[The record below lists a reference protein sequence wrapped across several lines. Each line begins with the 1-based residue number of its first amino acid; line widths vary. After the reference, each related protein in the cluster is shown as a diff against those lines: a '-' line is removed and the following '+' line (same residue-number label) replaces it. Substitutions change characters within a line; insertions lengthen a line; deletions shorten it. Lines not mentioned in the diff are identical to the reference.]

1 MRRIWIGTAALVLA
15 AAACGEPGVDDTTA
29 VDETPTSTA
38 EKPEPVGEPDLL
50 FAGSF
55 GGVTVFDPDP
65 PGIVLDTRPAVPSQ
79 QGNAVVR
86 TVARFDGTEVSA
98 VDPGTGSV
106 QWSQLIAE
114 PMELRVAALDGSA
127 AVLGPVRPLDVEIPG
142 RAETVLTVLR
152 GNDERRDYTLSGN
165 FEPETFTH
173 DGSQIVVVEYL
184 PALAPDRYSVRLLD
198 LPTGEVREVFDAHGG
213 ARQPMEG
220 TARTQL
226 YSPDGTRL
234 YTYYQIEGEP
244 YVEAHWHG
252 HPEGPFSAF
261 VHVLDLEE
269 GWAHCVELPQPF
281 GTGAAVEPALATSA
295 DGQQLYVTDAGLGL
309 VAEIDTDRLAVER
322 TEQLAP
328 EGSHVSAAATVSGD
342 ELWVAL
348 DDEVLAVDVRT
359 LRPNASFTV
368 PGSVTAVRG
377 DSRRQRLYLAIDD
390 RIDVYDRSGQ
400 RLEQA
405 VITGGPFTYAD
416 PRDVPIS
423 GIRDGVKCAC

>member
-1 MRRIWIGTAALVLA
+1 MVL
-15 AAACGEPGVDDTTA
+15 AAACGEPGVDDSTA
-29 VDETPTSTA
+29 VDETPTSAA
-38 EKPEPVGEPDLL
+38 EPDPEPVEEPDLL

-55 GGVTVFDPDP
+55 GGVTVFDPDR

-86 TVARFDGTEVSA
+86 TVGRLDGTEVSA
-98 VDPGTGSV
+98 IDPQSGAV
-106 QWSQLIAE
+106 LWSQIVAE

-127 AVLGPVRPLDVEIPG
+127 AVLGPVRPIDVEIPG
-142 RAETVLTVLR
+142 RAETVLTVVR
-152 GNDERRDYTLSGN
+152 GNDEQRDYTLSGN

-173 DGSQIVVVEYL
+173 DGSQVVVVEYL
-184 PALAPDRYSVRLLD
+184 PTLAPDRYSVRLLD

-213 ARQPMEG
+213 ARAPMEG

-226 YSPDGTRL
+226 YAPDGTRL
-234 YTYYQIEGEP
+234 YTYYQIVGEP
-244 YVEAHWHG
+244 YVEASWHG

-261 VHVLDLEE
+261 VHVLDLQE

-281 GTGAAVEPALATSA
+281 GTGAALEPALATSA
-295 DGQQLYVTDAGLGL
+295 DGRQLYVTDADLGL
-309 VAEIDTDRLAVER
+309 VAEIDTERLAVDR

-328 EGSHVSAAATVSGD
+328 AGSHIDAAATVSGD

-348 DDEVLAVDVRT
+348 DDEVAALDVRT

-368 PGSVTAVRG
+368 PGVVTAVRG
-377 DSRRQRLYLAIDD
+377 DSRRERLYLAIDD
-390 RIDVYDRSGQ
+390 RIDVYDRHGQ

-423 GIRDGVKCAC
+423 AVRDGVKCAC